1 MANKVP
7 VSLLSHHPIN
17 RSIYSLSSI
26 DALMSSI
33 DEMGLLQPLVIDQNN
48 HVISGNRRLK
58 AIQNL
63 GWKSV
68 SVEQL
73 SVHDDE
79 VVPLIV
85 SYNHQRVK
93 TNKEVLQ
100 EYQAMEK
107 AIGAGQGR
115 RNDLLNPTCA
125 TSGTSSRNPRTRDV
139 IAEKIGMSSSQLG
152 RLLFIH
158 SNNPKYIEL
167 IDDGELT
174 INKAYQHLQDGHKYT
189 FAHGENRNPNDFYNT
204 PYRMTEHLLRVEN
217 FDKSLSV
224 CEPATGNDGIT
235 NVLRKNW
242 KPELITSYDME
253 RDFFQD
259 TNSYDYIITNP
270 PFSQAIEF
278 IHQAKRLAKY
288 KFCLLLPL
296 NYLHGKKRYE
306 EVYKDTLYG
315 LARLHVFTRSILMND
330 DPIRDDG
337 KVPAGMLVFAWY
349 VFENGY
355 REAPQITWIDNGD
368 DLY

>member
-1 MANKVP
+1 MSEFP

-26 DALMSSI
+26 DALMHSI

-68 SVEQL
+68 SVEQI
-73 SVHDDE
+73 SVADDE
-79 VVPLIV
+79 VVPLII

-100 EYQAMEK
+100 EYRAMEK

-115 RNDLLNPTCA
+115 RNDLLNPTWGQ
-125 TSGTSSRNPRTRDV
+125 TTPSGRNPKTRDI
-139 IAEKIGMSSSQLG
+139 IAEKVGVSSTKLG

-158 SNNPKYIEL
+158 NNNPKYIDL

-174 INKAYQHLQDGHKYT
+174 INKAYQHLQDGKYT
-189 FAHGENRNPNDFYNT
+189 FAYGENRNPNDFYNT
-204 PYRMTEHLLRVEN
+204 PYRMTEQLLQLED
-217 FDKSLSV
+217 FDKELSV

-235 NVLRKNW
+235 NVLHRNW

-278 IHQAKRLAKY
+278 INQAKLLAKN

-315 LARLHVFTRSILMND
+315 LARVHVFTRSILMND
-330 DPIRDDG
+330 EPIRTDG
-337 KVPAGMLVFAWY
+337 KAKGGMLVFAWY

-355 REAPQITWIDNGD
+355 REAPQITWIDNGAD
-368 DLY
+368 IY